1 MYLRFATFRIDP
13 DAHRPQGVFLRAYA
27 LLGSNELQAEERRR
41 LREAL
46 TYFENDLTV
55 PCVGER
61 RAVFWFKAECARC
74 THHAWGLAN
83 ALKASGVPVLP
94 VRTVKPGLVVYEDA
108 CQVAAIPFRD
118 TFRSRTHPPRR
129 RAGRGRRG
137 RCAAGREPA
146 PRRAL
151 MVFA

>member
-27 LLGSNELQAEERRR
+27 LLRSDELQLEERRR

-46 TYFENDLTV
+46 TYFENDLDV
-55 PCVGER
+55 PSLLER
-61 RAVFWFKAECARC
+61 RAVFWFKAECTRC

-108 CQVAAIPFRD
+108 CQIAAVPFRD
-118 TFRSRTHPPRR
+118 TFRSRARPPRR
-129 RAGRGRRG
+129 SSRRM
-137 RCAAGREPA
+137 R
-146 PRRAL
+146 
-151 MVFA
+151 